1 LPSAV
6 VAIDNIYA
14 AAAPTAKREK
24 GGVVGGVRK
33 FLRGG
38 GL

>member
-24 GGVVGGVRK
+24 GALWAGSEN
-33 FLRGG
+33 F
-38 GL
+38 